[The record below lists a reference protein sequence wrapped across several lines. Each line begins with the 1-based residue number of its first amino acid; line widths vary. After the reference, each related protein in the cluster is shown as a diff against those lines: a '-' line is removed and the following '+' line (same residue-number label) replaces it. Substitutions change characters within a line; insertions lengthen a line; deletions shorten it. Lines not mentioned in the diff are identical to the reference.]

1 MEIPKYK
8 IALIVGAGQGLSASL
23 ARLFARE
30 GIRVALAARGIE
42 KLGALC
48 SETGARA
55 FACDATDA
63 DDVERLFGM
72 VEREIGVPDLV
83 VYNASGRARGAFV
96 DLVPADVAQAITV
109 SAFGG
114 FLVAQQAVKRM
125 LPNKHGAIL
134 FTGASASV
142 KGYAQS
148 APFAMGKFALRG
160 LAQSMARELSPQGLH
175 IAHFVIDGGI
185 RSAMRADSADRPDS
199 MLDPDAIA
207 LSYWN
212 VLQQPRSAWTW
223 ELELRPWVEKF

>member
-1 MEIPKYK
+1 MQSPKYK
-8 IALIVGAGQGLSASL
+8 TALIVGAGEGLSASL
-23 ARLFARE
+23 TRLLARE
-30 GIRVALAARGIE
+30 GIRVALAARKIE

-48 SETGARA
+48 AETGARA

-63 DDVERLFGM
+63 DEVERLFGL
-72 VEREIGVPDLV
+72 VEREIGVPDVV
-83 VYNASGRARGAFV
+83 VYNASGRARGVFV
-96 DLVPADVAQAITV
+96 DLAPDDVAQAIAV

-142 KGYAQS
+142 KGYPQS

-160 LAQSMARELSPQGLH
+160 LAQSMARELSPQGIH

-185 RSAMRADSADRPDS
+185 RSAVRTEPADRPDS
-199 MLDPDAIA
+199 MLDPDGIA

-223 ELELRPWVEKF
+223 EMELRPWVEKF